1 MTLPTDRAA
10 RKAIPMYSG
19 VLAYFPAA
27 LAQVAIR
34 SREGNEEHNP
44 GEPLHWARGKSN
56 DHLDCL
62 ARHLV
67 EGDLVGVAWRALA
80 ALQLECEA
88 NGAPLAPGA
97 RNDPSGRGRQ
107 VLPIVDGAVVGLT
120 AAQAGYSWGGQAGHP
135 VGPVPAALNLPS
147 AEDGS

>member
-1 MTLPTDRAA
+1 MLPTDRAA
-10 RKAIPMYSG
+10 RKAIPLYSG

-27 LAQVAIR
+27 LAEVAKR
-34 SREGNEEHNP
+34 SKEGNDQHNP
-44 GEPLHWARGKSN
+44 DEPLHWARGKSN

-80 ALQLECEA
+80 ALQLQCEA

-97 RNDPSGRGRQ
+97 RQ
-107 VLPIVDGAVVGLT
+107 VGPDWNSIVDRVFA
-120 AAQAGYSWGGQAGHP
+120 S
-135 VGPVPAALNLPS
+135 PS
-147 AEDGS
+147 HVTNPPRTDTGD